1 MNKFKF
7 SQRSEESLKGV
18 HQDLVKVVRRALQ
31 LSSVDFTVIEGV
43 RSKAKQKRLFAQ
55 GASKTMHSRHLTGHA
70 VDIVPYPLDW
80 QDKARFQKISQAM
93 FHAAKELN
101 IPIRWGGDWNQNGKT
116 EDERFYDGPHFEL
129 LRAAYP

>member
-18 HQDLVKVVRRALQ
+18 HKDLVKVVRRALQ
-31 LSSVDFTVIEGV
+31 LSAVDFTVIEGI

-80 QDKARFQKISQAM
+80 QDKAKFQKISQAM
-93 FHAAKELN
+93 FQAAKELN

>member
-18 HQDLVKVVRRALQ
+18 HKDLVKVVRRALQ
-31 LSSVDFTVIEGV
+31 LSAVDFTVIEGV

-70 VDIVPYPLDW
+70 VDLVPYPLDW

-129 LRAAYP
+129 LRAVYP